1 MKKLLTISVLFFFF
15 TNSSIANSQEAA
27 TKDEIKTFISNL
39 GSNIIDIAKNKKD
52 SEKVKNDKIIKVV
65 DDSIDSN
72 WISRFVLGKSY
83 SKLSDSQ
90 KSQFSELYRQ
100 FMINT
105 YAPKFRDYNG
115 RKFTV
120 LSIEKQKIFYV
131 VRCEFLPATS
141 DVAIS
146 FDFRV
151 RSKNGKLSVID
162 FVAEGISLIES
173 QRSEFNS
180 VISSKGV
187 ETFLVELEERVN
199 NLKSRKFN

>member
-131 VRCEFLPATS
+131 VRCEFLPTTS

>member
-15 TNSSIANSQEAA
+15 NSSFANAQEVAI
-27 TKDEIKTFISNL
+27 KDEIHTFISNI
-39 GSNIIDIAKNKKD
+39 GNNIINIAKSKKY
-52 SEKVKNDKIIKVV
+52 SEKVKNDKIVEEI
-65 DDSIDSN
+65 DNSIDSN
-72 WISRFVLGKSY
+72 WISRFVLGKNY
-83 SKLSDSQ
+83 SKFSDSQ

-100 FMINT
+100 FMIHT

-151 RSKNGKLSVID
+151 RAKDAKLSIID
-162 FVAEGISLIES
+162 FVAEGISLVES
-173 QRSEFNS
+173 QRSEFDS

-187 ETFLVELEERVN
+187 ENFLVELEERVK
-199 NLKSRKFN
+199 NLKNRKFN